1 MSFLCFIGNPVWG
14 PLAFSQQDEPPAK
27 QLSLEELEDRL
38 RQRKKDEQDRKSSE
52 LPNPAP
58 SRSGLRLDGTI
69 RERPKKDGNQDKADA
84 ATVREATPTA
94 ESDSALLGQ
103 KLQLS
108 DVIASTYRAFPLL
121 EIARL
126 QSGVVAGQQVTALG
140 AYDTKLEYYS
150 LNQPLGFFETY
161 RNGIG
166 FARQLWW
173 GGYASAGYKIGRGD
187 FEPWYKERQTNA
199 GGEFKVGL
207 VQPLLQGR
215 AIDPQRVELF
225 QANLRRQAVAP
236 EIQYQVLIASQD
248 AARAFWQWVE
258 AGNVLKAQDK
268 LLDIAVKRG
277 EQLERSLAVG
287 AASNLDVSQNAQQIY
302 DRQFKVNDTRQKFRD
317 AAFKLALFLRDE
329 AGSPLLV
336 PPQWLPEDFPEINQL
351 EPGDFDKDFQNALAI
366 RPELTLINLDL
377 QSLRWDLTL
386 ARNQMLPNVDLTMQ
400 TTQNMGEAT
409 SDPNVKGPLQLE
421 VGVIGGV
428 PIQRRKSIGKAQST
442 EAKLNQVSQK
452 LEFQRNKI
460 ELELRTSRN
469 ALDIAQQNVA
479 TSRELLKQANIT
491 LAIFKKANEAGE
503 VDLFFLLN
511 QEIKVNDSEVKLLEA
526 ERDFFTALA
535 AMQAAL
541 GLDPLEQAT
550 LLLLE

>member
-1 MSFLCFIGNPVWG
+1 M
-14 PLAFSQQDEPPAK
+14 
-27 QLSLEELEDRL
+27 
-38 RQRKKDEQDRKSSE
+38 
-52 LPNPAP
+52 
-58 SRSGLRLDGTI
+58 
-69 RERPKKDGNQDKADA
+69 
-84 ATVREATPTA
+84 
-94 ESDSALLGQ
+94 
-103 KLQLS
+103 
-108 DVIASTYRAFPLL
+108 
-121 EIARL
+121 
-126 QSGVVAGQQVTALG
+126 
-140 AYDTKLEYYS
+140 
-150 LNQPLGFFETY
+150 
-161 RNGIG
+161 
-166 FARQLWW
+166 
-173 GGYASAGYKIGRGD
+173 
-187 FEPWYKERQTNA
+187 
-199 GGEFKVGL
+199 
-207 VQPLLQGR
+207 
-215 AIDPQRVELF
+215 
-225 QANLRRQAVAP
+225 
-236 EIQYQVLIASQD
+236 
-248 AARAFWQWVE
+248 
-258 AGNVLKAQDK
+258 
-268 LLDIAVKRG
+268 
-277 EQLERSLAVG
+277 
-287 AASNLDVSQNAQQIY
+287 
-302 DRQFKVNDTRQKFRD
+302 
-317 AAFKLALFLRDE
+317 
-329 AGSPLLV
+329 

>member
-1 MSFLCFIGNPVWG
+1 MSFLCFIGNAVSG

-27 QLSLEELEDRL
+27 QLSLEELENRL
-38 RQRKKDEQDRKSSE
+38 RQRQKDEQDRRASE
-52 LPNPAP
+52 LPTPARP
-58 SRSGLRLDGTI
+58 RSGLRLDQTI
-69 RERPKKDGNQDKADA
+69 RELPPKVGNAEDA
-84 ATVREATPTA
+84 AAVREAVPTI
-94 ESDSALLGQ
+94 ESDSAVLGQ

-126 QSGVVAGQQVTALG
+126 QSGVVAGQQVSALG
-140 AYDTKLEYYS
+140 AYDTKLEYFS
-150 LNQPLGFFETY
+150 LSQPVGFYETY

-302 DRQFKVNDTRQKFRD
+302 ERQFKVNDTRQKFRD

-336 PPQWLPEDFPEINQL
+336 PPQWLPEDFPEINPL
-351 EPGDFDKDFQNALAI
+351 PPGDFDKDFQNALAI
-366 RPELTLINLDL
+366 RPELMLINLDL

-460 ELELRTSRN
+460 ELELRTARN
-469 ALDIAQQNVA
+469 ALDIAQQNVK

-535 AMQAAL
+535 AMQASL

>member
-1 MSFLCFIGNPVWG
+1 MSFLCFIGNPVSG

-27 QLSLEELEDRL
+27 QLSLEELENRL
-38 RQRKKDEQDRKSSE
+38 RQRQKEEKDRQAAE
-52 LPNPAP
+52 LPNPARP
-58 SRSGLRLDGTI
+58 RSGLRLDQTI
-69 RERPKKDGNQDKADA
+69 RELPPKVGNADDA
-84 ATVREATPTA
+84 AAVREAVPTI

-126 QSGVVAGQQVTALG
+126 QSGVVAGQQVSALG

-150 LNQPLGFFETY
+150 LNQPVGFYETY

-302 DRQFKVNDTRQKFRD
+302 ERQFKVNDTRQKFRD
-317 AAFKLALFLRDE
+317 SAFKLALFLRD
-329 AGSPLLV
+329 PV
-336 PPQWLPEDFPEINQL
+336 F
-351 EPGDFDKDFQNALAI
+351 
-366 RPELTLINLDL
+366 
-377 QSLRWDLTL
+377 
-386 ARNQMLPNVDLTMQ
+386 
-400 TTQNMGEAT
+400 
-409 SDPNVKGPLQLE
+409 
-421 VGVIGGV
+421 GV
-428 PIQRRKSIGKAQST
+428 
-442 EAKLNQVSQK
+442 
-452 LEFQRNKI
+452 F
-460 ELELRTSRN
+460 
-469 ALDIAQQNVA
+469 
-479 TSRELLKQANIT
+479 
-491 LAIFKKANEAGE
+491 
-503 VDLFFLLN
+503 
-511 QEIKVNDSEVKLLEA
+511 
-526 ERDFFTALA
+526 
-535 AMQAAL
+535 
-541 GLDPLEQAT
+541 
-550 LLLLE
+550 